1 MAAETSNLN
10 KFALFPTLIA
20 HYDFSK
26 DPDIKG
32 LADFISTEKTESHR
46 LLPGAVSSYGTEK
59 NILNDVRFAGI
70 RSRLQE
76 SVNDYV
82 SELGVAA
89 VKITNSWFNDLGV
102 GQRVDNHRH
111 EMSVVSGALYLHAD
125 EGSAALRF
133 YSPLASLRMHE
144 DVRTENSVSANFID
158 MPCETGL
165 LILFPSWLE
174 HSTEVNQ
181 TQSRITLSF
190 NTDY

>member
-1 MAAETSNLN
+1 MATESNLP

-26 DPDIKG
+26 DSDLKD
-32 LADFISTEKTESHR
+32 LADFVSAERTESHR

-59 NILNDVRFAGI
+59 NILNDPRFLGI
-70 RSRLQE
+70 RSRLQNAVDE
-76 SVNDYV
+76 YVN
-82 SELGVAA
+82 ELGVAE
-89 VKITNSWFNDLGV
+89 VKITNSWFNNLGV
-102 GQRVDNHRH
+102 GQRVDSHRH
-111 EMSVVSGALYLHAD
+111 EMSVISGALYLHAD
-125 EGSAALRF
+125 QGSAALRF
-133 YSPLASLRMHE
+133 YSPLAALRMHE
-144 DVRTENSVSANFID
+144 DVRTENAVSANFID

-181 TQSRITLSF
+181 TQSRVTLSF

>member
-1 MAAETSNLN
+1 LP

-26 DPDIKG
+26 DSDLKD
-32 LADFISTEKTESHR
+32 LADFVSAERTESHR

-59 NILNDVRFAGI
+59 NILNDPRFLGI
-70 RSRLQE
+70 RSRLQNAVDE
-76 SVNDYV
+76 YVN
-82 SELGVAA
+82 ELGVAE
-89 VKITNSWFNDLGV
+89 VKITNSWFNNLGV
-102 GQRVDNHRH
+102 GQRVDSHRH
-111 EMSVVSGALYLHAD
+111 EMSVISGALYLHAD
-125 EGSAALRF
+125 QGSAALRF
-133 YSPLASLRMHE
+133 YSPLAALRMHE
-144 DVRTENSVSANFID
+144 DVRTENAVSANFID

-181 TQSRITLSF
+181 TQSRVTLSF

>member
-1 MAAETSNLN
+1 LATESNLP

-26 DPDIKG
+26 DSDLKD
-32 LADFISTEKTESHR
+32 LADFVSAERTESHR

-59 NILNDVRFAGI
+59 NILNDPRFLGI
-70 RSRLQE
+70 RSRLQNAVDE
-76 SVNDYV
+76 YVN
-82 SELGVAA
+82 ELGVAE
-89 VKITNSWFNDLGV
+89 VKITNSWFNNLGV
-102 GQRVDNHRH
+102 GQRVDSHRH
-111 EMSVVSGALYLHAD
+111 EMSVISGALYLHAD
-125 EGSAALRF
+125 QGSAALRF
-133 YSPLASLRMHE
+133 YSPLAALRMHE
-144 DVRTENSVSANFID
+144 DVRTENAVSANFID

-181 TQSRITLSF
+181 TQSRVTLSF